1 MSQSDHLARK
11 ALRAALSLRI
21 KLRKQ
26 VDEPICVFDFAEEL
40 GVPVRFMAGGSFEG
54 MYCRQSNTIM
64 VPSQRPP
71 GRQAFACAHE
81 LGHWFFKHGTQVDI
95 VKGDDSGC
103 KRKSPDERL
112 ADSFAAFLLM
122 PSKAV
127 AKAFSLRGWASSF
140 CTPAQAYIVANHL
153 GVGYETVLY
162 HVKYSLDLISDDH
175 FEYLKK
181 VPLKE
186 IRRTVLGVTISD
198 PTHLVIADKA
208 WSKHS
213 PIDLQV
219 GDAAIIPSRSKVDGK
234 SVEFMKE
241 IPSGTIVVAK
251 EPGISTVMTDD
262 DSWAAFVRV
271 SRKEFVGMSIYRH
284 LEEADDD

>member
-26 VDEPICVFDFAEEL
+26 VDEPICVYDFAEEL
-40 GVPVRFMAGGSFEG
+40 GVPVRFMAGSSFEG

-95 VKGDDSGC
+95 VKGEGNGC
-103 KRKSPDERL
+103 ERKSPDERL
-112 ADSFAAFLLM
+112 ADLFAAFLLM

-127 AKAFSLRGWASSF
+127 AKAFSLRGWASSV
-140 CTPAQAYIVANHL
+140 CTPAQAYTVANHL

-162 HVKYSLDLISDDH
+162 HIRYSLELISDDH
-175 FEYLKK
+175 FEYLKRIS
-181 VPLKE
+181 LKE
-186 IRRTVLGVTISD
+186 IRHAVLGVATSD
-198 PTHLVIADKA
+198 PIHLIIADKL
-208 WSKHS
+208 WSRSS
-213 PIDLQV
+213 PIDLHV
-219 GDAAIIPSRSKVDGK
+219 GDAAIIPSRSKIDGK
-234 SVEFMKE
+234 SVEILKE
-241 IPSGTIVVAK
+241 IPSGTIVVAR

-271 SRKEFVGMSIYRH
+271 SRKGFVGMSIYRH
-284 LEEADDD
+284 LEEADDA